1 MLDLDAMVTNN
12 AENFSLDEVTRLL
25 SLFSNLIN
33 RESKSGISTAAQ
45 RVRSSQREKQQLLY
59 NEQRYLQFFNL
70 TSEYLNKANSKESI
84 SEHTL
89 CRLIG
94 IYAQEFQ
101 EFATKQDPAEMPENQ
116 LIPYKRLAIE
126 LLPIIERMSES
137 DLIPMNNL
145 YAELDKYYS
154 GFAEIRISLKE

>member
-1 MLDLDAMVTNN
+1 M
-12 AENFSLDEVTRLL
+12 
-25 SLFSNLIN
+25 
-33 RESKSGISTAAQ
+33 
-45 RVRSSQREKQQLLY
+45 Y

-70 TSEYLNKANSKESI
+70 TSEYLNKASKSSI

-89 CRLIG
+89 CRLVA
-94 IYAQEFQ
+94 IYAEEFQ
-101 EFATKQDPAEMPENQ
+101 EFASKQDPAELPENQ

-154 GFAEIRISLKE
+154 GFAEIRIALKE